1 MYWLEGATSEQLELG
16 DETAVVA
23 AGTPVAVTVGVT
35 PEPTAGVDTGA
46 AVGSGG
52 LGTAGLLKGMEGE
65 V

>member
-23 AGTPVAVTVGVT
+23 AGTPVAVTAGVA

-46 AVGSGG
+46 AVGSCG
-52 LGTAGLLKGMEGE
+52 LGTAELLKGMEGE